1 MLEKVLKNRGY
12 TLLCWV
18 VRDENYGVGVVTGRS
33 DYVTGQPVKYIC
45 KWGDENGRLSREA
58 GYVKK
63 VTHPLF
69 PQWHED
75 WREDGR
81 VYLIMEYISGATL
94 EELLKRRG
102 SMSLW
107 DALGISMELG
117 LGLIALHD
125 HKPPILYRDL
135 KPSNVMIQDTGVVRL
150 IDMGTADERPTVM
163 AGTPGY
169 TAPEILGGKFAG
181 NDAGGDFTGGAYT
194 VGDFTGVGALQDTL
208 ATIIEQTPACD
219 IYSMGVLLH
228 TMLTGHNPA
237 RPPYGIEPLGVYG
250 LRRLEAIDQIIA
262 GCIHPDPRER
272 ISGMRELVRQISA
285 FRPASRFSFR
295 KNRDIIQYQKNI
307 WLTTY
312 RQV

>member
-1 MLEKVLKNRGY
+1 MIDKVLQNRGY
-12 TLLCWV
+12 TLLRWV
-18 VRDENYGVGVVTGRS
+18 LKEEDYGVCVVTGES
-33 DYVTGQPVKYIC
+33 DSVTGQPVKYIC

-58 GYVKK
+58 GYMRQ

-69 PQWHED
+69 PRWLED
-75 WREDGR
+75 WRENGR
-81 VYLIMEYISGATL
+81 VYLIMEYISGATM

-107 DALGISMELG
+107 DALGISLELG

-135 KPSNVMIQDTGVVRL
+135 KPSNVMVQDTGAVRL
-150 IDMGTADERPTVM
+150 IDLGTADERPTVM

-169 TAPEILGGKFAG
+169 TAPEILGRNDVGVNSSKVLSGNNSAG
-181 NDAGGDFTGGAYT
+181 VNSGEVIWDANPADR
-194 VGDFTGVGALQDTL
+194 
-208 ATIIEQTPACD
+208 QTPACD
-219 IYSMGVLLH
+219 IYSLGVLLH

-237 RPPYGIEPLGVYG
+237 RPPYGIESLGVYG
-250 LRRLEAIDQIIA
+250 LRRLEAIDHIIA
-262 GCIHPDPRER
+262 KCIHPDPQER
-272 ISGMRELVRQISA
+272 ISSMRELVRQISE
-285 FRPASRFSFR
+285 FRPVSRFSFR
-295 KNRDIIQYQKNI
+295 KNKNAIQYQKNI

>member
-1 MLEKVLKNRGY
+1 MLEMVLQNRGY
-12 TLLCWV
+12 KLLRIV
-18 VRDENYGVGVVTGRS
+18 QQEGNYGVCVVTGES
-33 DYVTGQPVKYIC
+33 DSVTGQSVKYIC
-45 KWGDENGRLSREA
+45 KWGDENARLSREA
-58 GYVKK
+58 GYMRQ

-69 PQWHED
+69 PRWYED
-75 WREDGR
+75 WCEDGQ

-125 HKPPILYRDL
+125 HKPPIMYRDL
-135 KPSNVMIQDTGVVRL
+135 KPSNVMIQDTGAVRL
-150 IDMGTADERPTVM
+150 IDLGTADERSTVM

-169 TAPEILGGKFAG
+169 TAPEILGR
-181 NDAGGDFTGGAYT
+181 NDACVDFSKVLSGNNSA
-194 VGDFTGVGALQDTL
+194 GVNSGEVIWDANP
-208 ATIIEQTPACD
+208 AARQTPACD

-228 TMLTGHNPA
+228 TMLTGHDPA

-250 LRRLEAIDQIIA
+250 LRRLDAIDNII
-262 GCIHPDPRER
+262 GRCICPDPQER
-272 ISGMRELVRQISA
+272 ISSMRELVRQISA

-295 KNRDIIQYQKNI
+295 KNKNAIQYHKNI